1 MLPEAYNEYSYHEII
16 DEFTSL
22 LLEDLTVAETRAI
35 FESEMAIDTFV
46 GKVKKTLKMFWIL
59 TNLMYL

>member
-1 MLPEAYNEYSYHEII
+1 M
-16 DEFTSL
+16 

-35 FESEMAIDTFV
+35 LESEMAIDTFV
-46 GKVKKTLKMFWIL
+46 EKVKKTLKMFWIL